1 MSTNVNAK
9 AEVEETNKNSIRDL
23 TIEYENLPHM
33 GFIETLRIIARSW
46 SFVRFFKWRFFIKW
60 SLTLL
65 SLMFPVLV
73 LPWTLQIMIDHV
85 VLGNPIDSSSGYLG
99 FPAYMHPILDLMQDM
114 SAFEILIW
122 LTASSFLLVIFF
134 GAYSNEQRDTSEADM
149 QQGNDTATQQ
159 DNWTHGGFSFSGG
172 ITGYYEYKMNSRLTQ
187 SVNHLIRAK
196 LFNRIQSLPIT
207 TLEDQRIGDAIYRVM
222 YDTPSINQM
231 FYEII
236 NRPTLSTIL
245 FIVAMATMISAF
257 PHVPEVIW
265 CAAAIFPIYILIT
278 GPFSSA
284 MRKVQEKSR
293 LSGSV
298 TTSTIEEGMD
308 NILAVQSLGGDD
320 KERERFGADSKE
332 SFKRFRFTVFV
343 EILLANAQGL
353 AGVLILTIAFW
364 VVVSKVIDGDLTPGN
379 YGSLMF
385 YFGWMAGPAISFATL
400 WIHLQRFAPGMRR
413 VFALMDLPVEEDLG
427 DLTINTIEDS
437 VEVKSAGLVYPDGR
451 RALQDVSFEAK
462 IGQIVAF
469 VGPTG
474 SGKTSLAYLLPR
486 YHMATEGEVF
496 IDSVNIRDIKIE
508 SLRSQITYV
517 FQETQLFSLSIFKN
531 ICFGRP
537 EASQAEV
544 ERVAKISGIHDF
556 IMSLPEG
563 YETKLGSTA
572 ISKLSVGQ
580 KQRIAI
586 ARGLLRDS
594 KILILDEP
602 TSALDPETEQ
612 YLVNALQE
620 ASKDRLVIIIAHR
633 LSTIAKAD
641 NIIFL
646 EDGSILEQGSPEEL
660 LRKEDSH
667 YRNYVELQT
676 DSSKDE

>member
-1 MSTNVNAK
+1 MSSLNTDSQ
-9 AEVEETNKNSIRDL
+9 EFQQNSIRDL
-23 TIEYENLPHM
+23 TAEYENIPHM
-33 GFIETLRIIARSW
+33 GFVETLRILARSW
-46 SFVRFFKWRFFIKW
+46 SFVRFFKIRFAIKW
-60 SLTLL
+60 VLTLI
-65 SLMFPVLV
+65 SLMFPILV

-85 VLGNPIDSSSGYLG
+85 VLGNPIDSSTGYLG
-99 FPAYMHPILDLMQDM
+99 FPAYLHPILDLMQDM
-114 SAFEILIW
+114 SALEILSW
-122 LTASSFLLVIFF
+122 LTGSSFLLVIFF

-172 ITGYYEYKMNSRLTQ
+172 ISGYYEYKMNSRLTQ
-187 SVNHLIRAK
+187 SINHLIRAK
-196 LFNRIQSLPIT
+196 LFHRIQSLPIT

-222 YDTPSINQM
+222 YDSPSINQI

-245 FIVAMATMISAF
+245 FIAAMATMMSAF
-257 PHVPEVIW
+257 PHVPEVVW

-284 MRKVQEKSR
+284 MRRVQEKSR
-293 LSGSV
+293 HSGSV

-320 KERERFGADSKE
+320 KERERFGEDSKE
-332 SFKRFRFTVFV
+332 SFKRFRFTVLV

-353 AGVLILTIAFW
+353 GGVLILTIAFW
-364 VVVSKVIDGDLTPGN
+364 VVVSRVIDGDLTPGN

-427 DLTINTIEDS
+427 HLRIDTISEDIAI
-437 VEVKSAGLVYPDGR
+437 KGAGLVYPDGR
-451 RALQDVSFEAK
+451 RALKDVSFEAK

-496 IDSVNIRDIKIE
+496 IDGVDVRDIKIE

-517 FQETQLFSLSIFKN
+517 FQETQLFSLSIFDN
-531 ICFGRP
+531 ICFGKP

-544 ERVAKISGIHDF
+544 ERVAKIAGIHDF
-556 IMSLPEG
+556 IISLPEG

-572 ISKLSVGQ
+572 VSKLSVGQ

-612 YLVNALQE
+612 YLVNALKE

-633 LSTIAKAD
+633 LSTIANAD
-641 NIIFL
+641 KIIFL
-646 EDGSILEQGSPEEL
+646 EDGVILEQGSPGEL
-660 LRKEDSH
+660 MRNEDSH
-667 YRNYVELQT
+667 YRNYVRLQT
-676 DSSKDE
+676 DLSAD

>member
-1 MSTNVNAK
+1 MSSNL
-9 AEVEETNKNSIRDL
+9 NKDSQEFQQNSIRDL
-23 TIEYENLPHM
+23 TAEYENIPHM
-33 GFIETLRIIARSW
+33 GFVETLRILARSW
-46 SFVRFFKWRFFIKW
+46 SFVRFFKIRFAIKW
-60 SLTLL
+60 VLTLI
-65 SLMFPVLV
+65 SLMFPILV

-85 VLGNPIDSSSGYLG
+85 VLGNPIDSSTGYLG
-99 FPAYMHPILDLMQDM
+99 FPAYLHPILDLMQDM
-114 SAFEILIW
+114 SAWEILSW
-122 LTASSFLLVIFF
+122 LTGSSFLLVIFF

-187 SVNHLIRAK
+187 SINHLIRAK
-196 LFNRIQSLPIT
+196 LFHRIQSLPIT

-222 YDTPSINQM
+222 YDSPSINQI

-245 FIVAMATMISAF
+245 FIAAMATMMSAF
-257 PHVPEVIW
+257 PHVPEVVW

-284 MRKVQEKSR
+284 MRRVQEKSR
-293 LSGSV
+293 HSGSV

-320 KERERFGADSKE
+320 KERERFGEDSKE
-332 SFKRFRFTVFV
+332 SFKRFRFTVLV

-353 AGVLILTIAFW
+353 GGVLILTIAFW
-364 VVVSKVIDGDLTPGN
+364 VVVSRVIDGDLTPGN

-427 DLTINTIEDS
+427 HLRIDTISEDIAI
-437 VEVKSAGLVYPDGR
+437 KGAGLVYPDGR
-451 RALQDVSFEAK
+451 RALKDVSFEAK

-496 IDSVNIRDIKIE
+496 IDGVDVRDIKIE

-517 FQETQLFSLSIFKN
+517 FQETQLFSLSIFDN
-531 ICFGRP
+531 ICFGKP

-544 ERVAKISGIHDF
+544 ERVAKIAGIHDF
-556 IMSLPEG
+556 IISLPEG

-572 ISKLSVGQ
+572 VSKLSVGQ

-612 YLVNALQE
+612 YLVNALKE

-633 LSTIAKAD
+633 LSTIANAD
-641 NIIFL
+641 KIIFL
-646 EDGSILEQGSPEEL
+646 EDGVILEQGSPGELMRNEE
-660 LRKEDSH
+660 SH
-667 YRNYVELQT
+667 YRNYVRLQT
-676 DSSKDE
+676 DLPED

>member
-1 MSTNVNAK
+1 MSSSNTDSQ
-9 AEVEETNKNSIRDL
+9 EFQQNSIRDL
-23 TIEYENLPHM
+23 TAEYENIPHM
-33 GFIETLRIIARSW
+33 GFVETLRILARSW
-46 SFVRFFKWRFFIKW
+46 SFVRFFKIRFAVKW
-60 SLTLL
+60 VLTLI
-65 SLMFPVLV
+65 SLMFPILV

-85 VLGNPIDSSSGYLG
+85 VLGNPIDSSTGYLG
-99 FPAYMHPILDLMQDM
+99 FPAYLHPILDLMQDM
-114 SAFEILIW
+114 SAWEILSW
-122 LTASSFLLVIFF
+122 LTGSSFLLVIFF

-187 SVNHLIRAK
+187 SINHLIRAK
-196 LFNRIQSLPIT
+196 LFHRIQSLPIT

-222 YDTPSINQM
+222 YDSPSINQI

-245 FIVAMATMISAF
+245 FIAAMATMMSAF
-257 PHVPEVIW
+257 PHVPEVVW

-284 MRKVQEKSR
+284 MRRVQEKSR
-293 LSGSV
+293 HSGSV

-320 KERERFGADSKE
+320 KERERFGEDSKE
-332 SFKRFRFTVFV
+332 SFKRFRFTVLV

-353 AGVLILTIAFW
+353 GGVLILTIAFW
-364 VVVSKVIDGDLTPGN
+364 VVVSRVIDGDLTPGN

-427 DLTINTIEDS
+427 HLRIDTISEDIAI
-437 VEVKSAGLVYPDGR
+437 KGAGLVYPDGR
-451 RALQDVSFEAK
+451 RALKDVSFEAK

-496 IDSVNIRDIKIE
+496 IDGVDVRDIKIE

-517 FQETQLFSLSIFKN
+517 FQETQLFSLSIFDN
-531 ICFGRP
+531 ICFGKP

-544 ERVAKISGIHDF
+544 ERVAKIAGIHDF
-556 IMSLPEG
+556 IISLPEG

-572 ISKLSVGQ
+572 VSKLSVGQ

-612 YLVNALQE
+612 YLVNALKE

-633 LSTIAKAD
+633 LSTIANAD
-641 NIIFL
+641 KIIFL
-646 EDGSILEQGSPEEL
+646 EDGVILEQGSPGEL
-660 LRKEDSH
+660 MRNEDSH
-667 YRNYVELQT
+667 YRNYVRLQT
-676 DSSKDE
+676 DLSAD

>member
-1 MSTNVNAK
+1 MSSNLNTDPQEAQ
-9 AEVEETNKNSIRDL
+9 KNSIRDL
-23 TIEYENLPHM
+23 TVEYENIPHM
-33 GFIETLRIIARSW
+33 GFVETLLILARSW
-46 SFVRFFKWRFFIKW
+46 SFVRFFKIRFAVKW
-60 SLTLL
+60 VLTLL
-65 SLMFPVLV
+65 SLMFPILV

-85 VLGNPIDSSSGYLG
+85 VLGNPIDSSTGYLG
-99 FPAYMHPILDLMQDM
+99 FPAYLHPILDLMQDM
-114 SAFEILIW
+114 SAWEILSW
-122 LTASSFLLVIFF
+122 LTGSSFLLVIFF

-187 SVNHLIRAK
+187 SINHLIRAK
-196 LFNRIQSLPIT
+196 LFHRIQSLPIT

-222 YDTPSINQM
+222 YDSPSINQI

-245 FIVAMATMISAF
+245 FIAAMATMMSAF
-257 PHVPEVIW
+257 PHVPEVVW

-284 MRKVQEKSR
+284 MRRVQEKSR
-293 LSGSV
+293 HSGSI

-308 NILAVQSLGGDD
+308 NILAVQSLGGED
-320 KERERFGADSKE
+320 KERERFGEDSKE
-332 SFKRFRFTVFV
+332 SFKRFRFTVLV

-353 AGVLILTIAFW
+353 GGVLILTIAFW
-364 VVVSKVIDGDLTPGN
+364 LVISRVIDGELTPGN

-385 YFGWMAGPAISFATL
+385 FFGWMAGPAISFATL

-427 DLTINTIEDS
+427 HLRIDTISEDIEI
-437 VEVKSAGLVYPDGR
+437 KGAGLVYPDGR
-451 RALQDVSFEAK
+451 RALKDVSFEAK

-496 IDSVNIRDIKIE
+496 IDGVDVRDIKIE

-517 FQETQLFSLSIFKN
+517 FQETQLFSLSIFDN
-531 ICFGRP
+531 ICFGKP

-544 ERVAKISGIHDF
+544 ERVAKIAGIHDF
-556 IMSLPEG
+556 IISLPEG

-612 YLVNALQE
+612 FLVNALKE

-633 LSTIAKAD
+633 LSTIANAD
-641 NIIFL
+641 KIIFL
-646 EDGSILEQGSPEEL
+646 EDGVILEQGSPGEL
-660 LRKEDSH
+660 MSNEDSH
-667 YRNYVELQT
+667 YRNYVRLQT
-676 DSSKDE
+676 DFSED

>member
-1 MSTNVNAK
+1 MSSNLNTDPQEAQ
-9 AEVEETNKNSIRDL
+9 KNSIRDL
-23 TIEYENLPHM
+23 TVEYENIPHM
-33 GFIETLRIIARSW
+33 GFVETLLILARSW
-46 SFVRFFKWRFFIKW
+46 SFVRFFKIRFAVKW
-60 SLTLL
+60 VLTLL
-65 SLMFPVLV
+65 SLMFPILV

-85 VLGNPIDSSSGYLG
+85 VLGNPIDSSTGYLG
-99 FPAYMHPILDLMQDM
+99 FPAYLHPILDLMQDM
-114 SAFEILIW
+114 SAWEILSW
-122 LTASSFLLVIFF
+122 LTGSSFLLVIFF

-187 SVNHLIRAK
+187 SINHLIRAK
-196 LFNRIQSLPIT
+196 LFHRIQSLPIT

-222 YDTPSINQM
+222 YDSPSINQI

-245 FIVAMATMISAF
+245 FIAAMATMMSAF
-257 PHVPEVIW
+257 PHVPEVVW
-265 CAAAIFPIYILIT
+265 CAAAIFPMYILIT

-284 MRKVQEKSR
+284 MRRVQEKSR
-293 LSGSV
+293 HSGSI

-308 NILAVQSLGGDD
+308 NILAVQSLGGED
-320 KERERFGADSKE
+320 KERERFGEDSKE
-332 SFKRFRFTVFV
+332 SFKRFRFTVLV

-353 AGVLILTIAFW
+353 GGVLILTIAFW
-364 VVVSKVIDGDLTPGN
+364 LVISRVIDGELTPGN

-385 YFGWMAGPAISFATL
+385 FFGWMAGPAISFATL

-427 DLTINTIEDS
+427 HLRIDTISEDIEI
-437 VEVKSAGLVYPDGR
+437 KGAGLVYPDGR
-451 RALQDVSFEAK
+451 RALKDVSFEAK

-496 IDSVNIRDIKIE
+496 IDGVDVRDIKIE

-517 FQETQLFSLSIFKN
+517 FQETQLFSLSIFDN
-531 ICFGRP
+531 ICFGKP

-544 ERVAKISGIHDF
+544 EKVAKIAGIHDF
-556 IMSLPEG
+556 IISLPEG

-612 YLVNALQE
+612 FLVNALKE

-633 LSTIAKAD
+633 LSTIANAD
-641 NIIFL
+641 KIIFL
-646 EDGSILEQGSPEEL
+646 EDGVILEQGSPGEL
-660 LRKEDSH
+660 MSNEDSH
-667 YRNYVELQT
+667 YRNYVRLQT
-676 DSSKDE
+676 DFSED

>member
-1 MSTNVNAK
+1 MSSSNTDSQ
-9 AEVEETNKNSIRDL
+9 EFQQNSIRDL
-23 TIEYENLPHM
+23 TAEYENIPHM
-33 GFIETLRIIARSW
+33 GFVETLRILARSW
-46 SFVRFFKWRFFIKW
+46 SFVRFFKIRFAIKW
-60 SLTLL
+60 VLTLI
-65 SLMFPVLV
+65 SLMFPILV

-85 VLGNPIDSSSGYLG
+85 VLGNPIDSSTGYLG
-99 FPAYMHPILDLMQDM
+99 FPAYLHPILDLMQDM
-114 SAFEILIW
+114 SALEILSW
-122 LTASSFLLVIFF
+122 LTGSSFLLVIFF

-187 SVNHLIRAK
+187 SINHLIRAK
-196 LFNRIQSLPIT
+196 LFHRIQSLPIT

-222 YDTPSINQM
+222 YDSPSINQI

-245 FIVAMATMISAF
+245 FIAAMATMMSAF
-257 PHVPEVIW
+257 PHVPEVVW

-284 MRKVQEKSR
+284 MRRVQEKSR
-293 LSGSV
+293 HSGSV

-320 KERERFGADSKE
+320 KERERFGEDSKE
-332 SFKRFRFTVFV
+332 SFKRFRFTVLV

-353 AGVLILTIAFW
+353 GGVLILTIAFW
-364 VVVSKVIDGDLTPGN
+364 VVVSRVIDGDLTPGN

-427 DLTINTIEDS
+427 HLRIDTISEDIAI
-437 VEVKSAGLVYPDGR
+437 KGAGLVYPDGR
-451 RALQDVSFEAK
+451 RALKDVSFEAK

-496 IDSVNIRDIKIE
+496 IDGVDVRDIKIE

-517 FQETQLFSLSIFKN
+517 FQETQLFSLSIFDN
-531 ICFGRP
+531 ICFGKP

-544 ERVAKISGIHDF
+544 ERVAKIAGIHDF
-556 IMSLPEG
+556 IISLPEG

-572 ISKLSVGQ
+572 VSKLSVGQ

-612 YLVNALQE
+612 YLVNALKE

-633 LSTIAKAD
+633 LSTIANAD
-641 NIIFL
+641 KIIFL
-646 EDGSILEQGSPEEL
+646 EDGVILEQGSPGELMRNEE
-660 LRKEDSH
+660 SH
-667 YRNYVELQT
+667 YRNYVRLQT
-676 DSSKDE
+676 DLPED

>member
-1 MSTNVNAK
+1 MSSNLNTDPQEAQ
-9 AEVEETNKNSIRDL
+9 KNSIRDL
-23 TIEYENLPHM
+23 TVEYENIPHM
-33 GFIETLRIIARSW
+33 GFVETLLILARSW
-46 SFVRFFKWRFFIKW
+46 SFVRFFKTRFAVKW
-60 SLTLL
+60 VLTLL
-65 SLMFPVLV
+65 SLMFPILV

-85 VLGNPIDSSSGYLG
+85 VLGNPIDSSTGYLG
-99 FPAYMHPILDLMQDM
+99 FPAYLHPILDLMQDM
-114 SAFEILIW
+114 SALEILSW
-122 LTASSFLLVIFF
+122 LTGSSFLLVIFF

-187 SVNHLIRAK
+187 SINHLIRAK
-196 LFNRIQSLPIT
+196 LFHRIQSLPIT

-222 YDTPSINQM
+222 YDSPSINQI

-245 FIVAMATMISAF
+245 FIAAMATMMSAF
-257 PHVPEVIW
+257 PHVPEVVW

-284 MRKVQEKSR
+284 MRRVQEKSR
-293 LSGSV
+293 HSGSV

-320 KERERFGADSKE
+320 KERERFGEDSKE
-332 SFKRFRFTVFV
+332 SFKRFRFTVLV

-353 AGVLILTIAFW
+353 GGVLILTIAFW
-364 VVVSKVIDGDLTPGN
+364 LVISRVIDGELTPGN

-385 YFGWMAGPAISFATL
+385 FFGWMAGPAISFATL

-427 DLTINTIEDS
+427 HLRIDTISEDIAI
-437 VEVKSAGLVYPDGR
+437 KGAGLVYPDGR
-451 RALQDVSFEAK
+451 RALKDVSFEAK

-496 IDSVNIRDIKIE
+496 IDGVDVRDIKIE

-517 FQETQLFSLSIFKN
+517 FQETQLFSLSIFDN
-531 ICFGRP
+531 ICFGKP

-544 ERVAKISGIHDF
+544 ERVAKIAGIHDF
-556 IMSLPEG
+556 IISLPEG

-572 ISKLSVGQ
+572 VSKLSVGQ

-612 YLVNALQE
+612 YLVNALKE

-633 LSTIAKAD
+633 LSTIANAD
-641 NIIFL
+641 KIIFL
-646 EDGSILEQGSPEEL
+646 EDGVILEQGSPGELMRNEE
-660 LRKEDSH
+660 SH
-667 YRNYVELQT
+667 YRNYVRLQT
-676 DSSKDE
+676 DLPED

>member
-1 MSTNVNAK
+1 MSGNLNTNREAQ
-9 AEVEETNKNSIRDL
+9 EFQQNSIRDL
-23 TIEYENLPHM
+23 TAEYENLPHM
-33 GFIETLRIIARSW
+33 GFVETLRILARSW
-46 SFVRFFKWRFFIKW
+46 SFVRFFKWRFLIKW

-65 SLMFPVLV
+65 SLMFPILV

-85 VLGNPIDSSSGYLG
+85 VLGYPIYENSGYLG
-99 FPAYMHPILDLMQDM
+99 FPSYMHPILDLMKDM
-114 SAFEILIW
+114 SPLEILIW
-122 LTASSFLLVIFF
+122 LTGASFLLVIFF

-172 ITGYYEYKMNSRLTQ
+172 ISGYYEYKMNSRLTQ
-187 SVNHLIRAK
+187 SINHLIRAK
-196 LFNRIQSLPIT
+196 LFHRIQSLPIT

-222 YDTPSINQM
+222 YDSPSINQI

-284 MRKVQEKSR
+284 MRRVQERSR
-293 LSGSV
+293 HSGSV

-320 KERERFGADSKE
+320 KERERFGEDSKE

-353 AGVLILTIAFW
+353 GGVLILTIAFW
-364 VVVSKVIDGDLTPGN
+364 LVISRVIDGELTPGN
-379 YGSLMF
+379 YGSLMLF
-385 YFGWMAGPAISFATL
+385 FGWMAGPAISFATL

-413 VFALMDLPVEEDLG
+413 VFALMDLPVEDDLG
-427 DLTINTIEDS
+427 DLTIDTVEGSI
-437 VEVKSAGLVYPDGR
+437 EVKSAGLVYPDGR
-451 RALQDVSFEAK
+451 RALKDVSFEAK

-496 IDSVNIRDIKIE
+496 IDRINVRDIKIE

-517 FQETQLFSLSIFKN
+517 FQETQLFSLSIFEN
-531 ICFGRP
+531 ICFGKP
-537 EASQAEV
+537 EASQTEV

-556 IMSLPEG
+556 IVSLPEG
-563 YETKLGSTA
+563 YQTKLGTTA
-572 ISKLSVGQ
+572 ISRLSVGQ

-620 ASKDRLVIIIAHR
+620 AAKDRLVIIIAHR

-646 EDGSILEQGSPEEL
+646 EDGSILEQGPPEEL
-660 LRKEDSH
+660 MGIEGGH
-667 YRNYVELQT
+667 YRNYVRVQT
-676 DSSKDE
+676 DSPEEE

>member
-1 MSTNVNAK
+1 MSSSNTDSQ
-9 AEVEETNKNSIRDL
+9 EFQQNSIRDL
-23 TIEYENLPHM
+23 TAEYENIPHM
-33 GFIETLRIIARSW
+33 GFVETLRILARSW
-46 SFVRFFKWRFFIKW
+46 SFVRFFKIRFAIKW
-60 SLTLL
+60 VLTLI
-65 SLMFPVLV
+65 SLMFPILV

-85 VLGNPIDSSSGYLG
+85 VLGNPIDSSTGYLG
-99 FPAYMHPILDLMQDM
+99 FPAYLHPILDLMQDM
-114 SAFEILIW
+114 SALEILSW
-122 LTASSFLLVIFF
+122 LTGSSFLLVIFF

-172 ITGYYEYKMNSRLTQ
+172 ISGYYEYKMNSRLTQ
-187 SVNHLIRAK
+187 SINHLIRAK
-196 LFNRIQSLPIT
+196 LFHRIQSLPIT

-222 YDTPSINQM
+222 YDSPSINQI

-245 FIVAMATMISAF
+245 FIAAMATMMSAF
-257 PHVPEVIW
+257 PHVPEVVW

-284 MRKVQEKSR
+284 MRRVQEKSR
-293 LSGSV
+293 HSGSV

-320 KERERFGADSKE
+320 KERERFGEDSKE
-332 SFKRFRFTVFV
+332 SFKRFRFTVLV

-353 AGVLILTIAFW
+353 GGVLILTIAFW
-364 VVVSKVIDGDLTPGN
+364 VVVSRVIDGDLTPGN

-427 DLTINTIEDS
+427 HLRIDTISEDIAI
-437 VEVKSAGLVYPDGR
+437 KGAGLVYPDGR
-451 RALQDVSFEAK
+451 RALKDVSFEAK

-496 IDSVNIRDIKIE
+496 IDGVDVRDIKIE

-517 FQETQLFSLSIFKN
+517 FQETQLFSLSIFDN
-531 ICFGRP
+531 ICFGKP

-544 ERVAKISGIHDF
+544 ERVAKIAGIHDF
-556 IMSLPEG
+556 IISLPEG

-572 ISKLSVGQ
+572 VSKLSVGQ

-612 YLVNALQE
+612 YLVNALKE

-633 LSTIAKAD
+633 LSTIANAD
-641 NIIFL
+641 KIIFL
-646 EDGSILEQGSPEEL
+646 EDGVILEQGSPGEL
-660 LRKEDSH
+660 MRNEDSH
-667 YRNYVELQT
+667 YRNYVRLQT
-676 DSSKDE
+676 DLSAD

>member
-1 MSTNVNAK
+1 MSSSNTDSQ
-9 AEVEETNKNSIRDL
+9 EFQQNSIRDL
-23 TIEYENLPHM
+23 TAEYENIPHM
-33 GFIETLRIIARSW
+33 GFVETLRILARSW
-46 SFVRFFKWRFFIKW
+46 SFVRFFKIRFAVKW
-60 SLTLL
+60 VLTLI
-65 SLMFPVLV
+65 SLMFPILV

-85 VLGNPIDSSSGYLG
+85 VLGNPIDSSTGYIG
-99 FPAYMHPILDLMQDM
+99 FPAYLHPILDLMQDM
-114 SAFEILIW
+114 PAWEILAW
-122 LTASSFLLVIFF
+122 LTGSSFLLVIFF

-187 SVNHLIRAK
+187 SINHLIRAK
-196 LFNRIQSLPIT
+196 LFHRIQSLPIT

-222 YDTPSINQM
+222 YDSPSINQI

-245 FIVAMATMISAF
+245 FIAAMATMMSAF
-257 PHVPEVIW
+257 PHVPEVVW

-284 MRKVQEKSR
+284 MRRVQEKSR
-293 LSGSV
+293 HSGSV

-320 KERERFGADSKE
+320 KERERFGEDSKE

-353 AGVLILTIAFW
+353 GGVLILTIAFW
-364 VVVSKVIDGDLTPGN
+364 VVVSRVIDGDLTPGN

-385 YFGWMAGPAISFATL
+385 YFGWRAGPAISFATL
-400 WIHLQRFAPGMRR
+400 WIHLQRFAPGMRM

-427 DLTINTIEDS
+427 HLRIDSINEDIEI
-437 VEVKSAGLVYPDGR
+437 KGAGLVYPDGR
-451 RALQDVSFEAK
+451 RALKDVSFEAK

-496 IDSVNIRDIKIE
+496 IDGINVLDIKIE

-517 FQETQLFSLSIFKN
+517 FQETQLFSLSIFEN
-531 ICFGRP
+531 ICFGKP
-537 EASQAEV
+537 EATQAEV

-556 IMSLPEG
+556 IVSLPEG
-563 YETKLGSTA
+563 YETKLGTTA

-620 ASKDRLVIIIAHR
+620 AAKDRLVIIIAHR

-646 EDGSILEQGSPEEL
+646 EDGSILEQGPPEEL
-660 LRKEDSH
+660 MEIEGGH
-667 YRNYVELQT
+667 YRNYVRLQT
-676 DSSKDE
+676 DFPEEE

>member
-1 MSTNVNAK
+1 MSSNLNTNTDSQ
-9 AEVEETNKNSIRDL
+9 EFQKNSIRDL
-23 TIEYENLPHM
+23 TVEYENIPHM
-33 GFIETLRIIARSW
+33 GFVETLRILARSW
-46 SFVRFFKWRFFIKW
+46 SFVRFFKIRFAVKW
-60 SLTLL
+60 VLTLL
-65 SLMFPVLV
+65 SLMFPILV

-85 VLGNPIDSSSGYLG
+85 VLGNPIDSSTGYLG
-99 FPAYMHPILDLMQDM
+99 FPAYLHPILDLMQDM
-114 SAFEILIW
+114 SAWEILSW
-122 LTASSFLLVIFF
+122 LTGSSFLLVIFF

-187 SVNHLIRAK
+187 SINHLIRAK
-196 LFNRIQSLPIT
+196 LFHRIQSLPIT

-222 YDTPSINQM
+222 YDSPSINQI

-245 FIVAMATMISAF
+245 FIAAMATMMSAF
-257 PHVPEVIW
+257 PHVPEVVW

-278 GPFSSA
+278 GPFSSI
-284 MRKVQEKSR
+284 MRRVQEKSR
-293 LSGSV
+293 HSGSV

-308 NILAVQSLGGDD
+308 NILAVQSLGGED
-320 KERERFGADSKE
+320 KERARFGADSKE
-332 SFKRFRFTVFV
+332 SFKRFRFVMLV

-353 AGVLILTIAFW
+353 GGVLILTLAFW
-364 VVVSKVIDGDLTPGN
+364 LVISRVIDGDLTPGN

-427 DLTINTIEDS
+427 HLRIDTINEDIEI
-437 VEVKSAGLVYPDGR
+437 KGAGLVYPDGR
-451 RALQDVSFEAK
+451 RALKDVSFEAK

-496 IDSVNIRDIKIE
+496 IDGVDVRDIKIE

-517 FQETQLFSLSIFKN
+517 FQETQLFSLSIFDN
-531 ICFGRP
+531 ICFGKP
-537 EASQAEV
+537 EASQVEV
-544 ERVAKISGIHDF
+544 ERVAKIAGIHDF
-556 IMSLPEG
+556 IISLPGG

-612 YLVNALQE
+612 YLVNALKE

-633 LSTIAKAD
+633 LSTIANAD
-641 NIIFL
+641 KIIFL
-646 EDGSILEQGSPEEL
+646 EDGVILEQGSPGEL
-660 LRKEDSH
+660 MRNEDSH
-667 YRNYVELQT
+667 YRNYVRLQT
-676 DSSKDE
+676 DLSED

>member
-1 MSTNVNAK
+1 MSSNLNTNTDSQ
-9 AEVEETNKNSIRDL
+9 EFQKNSIRDL
-23 TIEYENLPHM
+23 TVEYENIPHM
-33 GFIETLRIIARSW
+33 GFVETLRILARSW
-46 SFVRFFKWRFFIKW
+46 SFVRFFKIRFAIKW
-60 SLTLL
+60 VLTLI
-65 SLMFPVLV
+65 SLMFPILV

-85 VLGNPIDSSSGYLG
+85 VLGNPIDSSTGYLG
-99 FPAYMHPILDLMQDM
+99 FPAYLHPILDLMQHM
-114 SAFEILIW
+114 SAWEILSW
-122 LTASSFLLVIFF
+122 LTGSSFLLVIIF

-187 SVNHLIRAK
+187 SINHLIRAK
-196 LFNRIQSLPIT
+196 LFHRIQSLPIT

-222 YDTPSINQM
+222 YDSPSINQI

-245 FIVAMATMISAF
+245 FIAAMATMMSAF
-257 PHVPEVIW
+257 PHVPEVVW

-278 GPFSSA
+278 GPFSSI
-284 MRKVQEKSR
+284 MRRVQEKSR
-293 LSGSV
+293 HAGSV

-308 NILAVQSLGGDD
+308 NILAVQSLGGED
-320 KERERFGADSKE
+320 KERARFGADSKE
-332 SFKRFRFTVFV
+332 SFKRFRFVMLV

-353 AGVLILTIAFW
+353 GGVLILTLAFW
-364 VVVSKVIDGDLTPGN
+364 LVISRVIDGDLTPGN

-427 DLTINTIEDS
+427 HLRIDTINEDIEI
-437 VEVKSAGLVYPDGR
+437 KGAGLVYPDGR
-451 RALQDVSFEAK
+451 RALKDVSFEAK

-496 IDSVNIRDIKIE
+496 IDGVDVRDIKIE

-517 FQETQLFSLSIFKN
+517 FQETQLFSLSIFDN
-531 ICFGRP
+531 ICFGKP
-537 EASQAEV
+537 EASQVEV
-544 ERVAKISGIHDF
+544 ERVAKIAGIHDF
-556 IMSLPEG
+556 IISLPGG

-612 YLVNALQE
+612 YLVNALKE

-633 LSTIAKAD
+633 LSTIANAD
-641 NIIFL
+641 KIIFL
-646 EDGSILEQGSPEEL
+646 EDGVILEQGSPGEL
-660 LRKEDSH
+660 MRNEDSH
-667 YRNYVELQT
+667 YRNYVRLQT
-676 DSSKDE
+676 DLSED

>member
-1 MSTNVNAK
+1 MSSNL
-9 AEVEETNKNSIRDL
+9 NKDSQEFQQNSIRDL
-23 TIEYENLPHM
+23 TAEYENIPHM
-33 GFIETLRIIARSW
+33 GFVETLRILARSW
-46 SFVRFFKWRFFIKW
+46 SFVRFFKIRFAVKW
-60 SLTLL
+60 VLTLI
-65 SLMFPVLV
+65 SLMFPILV

-85 VLGNPIDSSSGYLG
+85 VLGNPIDSSTGYLG
-99 FPAYMHPILDLMQDM
+99 FPAYLHPILDLMQDM
-114 SAFEILIW
+114 SALEILSW
-122 LTASSFLLVIFF
+122 LTGSSFLLVIFF

-187 SVNHLIRAK
+187 SINHLIRAK
-196 LFNRIQSLPIT
+196 LFHRIQSLPIT

-222 YDTPSINQM
+222 YDSPSINQI

-245 FIVAMATMISAF
+245 FIAAMATMMSAF
-257 PHVPEVIW
+257 PHVPEVVW

-284 MRKVQEKSR
+284 MRRVQEKSR
-293 LSGSV
+293 HSGSV

-320 KERERFGADSKE
+320 KERERFGEDSKE
-332 SFKRFRFTVFV
+332 SFKRFRFTVLV

-353 AGVLILTIAFW
+353 GGVLILTIAFW
-364 VVVSKVIDGDLTPGN
+364 VVVSRVIDGDLTPGN

-427 DLTINTIEDS
+427 HLRIDTISEDIAI
-437 VEVKSAGLVYPDGR
+437 KGAGLVYPDGR
-451 RALQDVSFEAK
+451 RALKDVSFEAK

-496 IDSVNIRDIKIE
+496 IDGVDVRDIKIE

-517 FQETQLFSLSIFKN
+517 FQETQLFSLSIFDN
-531 ICFGRP
+531 ICFGKP

-544 ERVAKISGIHDF
+544 ERVAKIAGIHDF
-556 IMSLPEG
+556 IISLPEG

-572 ISKLSVGQ
+572 VSKLSVGQ

-612 YLVNALQE
+612 YLVNALKE

-633 LSTIAKAD
+633 LSTIANAD
-641 NIIFL
+641 KIIFL
-646 EDGSILEQGSPEEL
+646 EDGVILEQGSPGELMRNEE
-660 LRKEDSH
+660 SH
-667 YRNYVELQT
+667 YRNYVRLQT
-676 DSSKDE
+676 DLPED

>member
-1 MSTNVNAK
+1 MSSSNTDSQ
-9 AEVEETNKNSIRDL
+9 EFQQNSIRDL
-23 TIEYENLPHM
+23 TAEYENIPHM
-33 GFIETLRIIARSW
+33 GFVETLRILARSW
-46 SFVRFFKWRFFIKW
+46 SFVRFFKIRFAIKW
-60 SLTLL
+60 VLTLI
-65 SLMFPVLV
+65 SLMFPILV

-85 VLGNPIDSSSGYLG
+85 VLGNPIDSSTGYLG
-99 FPAYMHPILDLMQDM
+99 FPAYLHPILDLMQDM
-114 SAFEILIW
+114 SALEILSW
-122 LTASSFLLVIFF
+122 LTGSSFLLVIFF

-187 SVNHLIRAK
+187 SINHLIRAK
-196 LFNRIQSLPIT
+196 LFHRIQSLPIT

-222 YDTPSINQM
+222 YDSPSINQI

-245 FIVAMATMISAF
+245 FIAAMATMMSAF
-257 PHVPEVIW
+257 PHVPEVVW

-284 MRKVQEKSR
+284 MRRVQERSR
-293 LSGSV
+293 HSGSV

-320 KERERFGADSKE
+320 KERERFGEDSKE
-332 SFKRFRFTVFV
+332 SFKRFRFTVLV

-353 AGVLILTIAFW
+353 GGVLILTIAFW
-364 VVVSKVIDGDLTPGN
+364 VVVSRVIDGDLTPGN

-427 DLTINTIEDS
+427 HLRIDTISEDIAI
-437 VEVKSAGLVYPDGR
+437 KGAGLVYPDGR
-451 RALQDVSFEAK
+451 RALKDVSFEAK

-496 IDSVNIRDIKIE
+496 IDGVDVRDIKIE

-517 FQETQLFSLSIFKN
+517 FQETQLFSLSIFDN
-531 ICFGRP
+531 ICFGKP

-544 ERVAKISGIHDF
+544 ERVTKIAGIHDF
-556 IMSLPEG
+556 IISLPEG

-572 ISKLSVGQ
+572 VSKLSVGQ

-612 YLVNALQE
+612 YLVNALKE

-633 LSTIAKAD
+633 LSTIANAD
-641 NIIFL
+641 KIIFL
-646 EDGSILEQGSPEEL
+646 EDGVILEQGSPGEL
-660 LRKEDSH
+660 MRNEDSH
-667 YRNYVELQT
+667 YRNYVRLQT
-676 DSSKDE
+676 DLSAD

>member
-1 MSTNVNAK
+1 MSSNLNTNK
-9 AEVEETNKNSIRDL
+9 DSQEFQKNSIRDL
-23 TIEYENLPHM
+23 TAEYENLPHM
-33 GFIETLRIIARSW
+33 GFVETLRILARSW
-46 SFVRFFKWRFFIKW
+46 SFVRFFKIRFAIKW
-60 SLTLL
+60 VLTLL
-65 SLMFPVLV
+65 SLMFPILV

-85 VLGNPIDSSSGYLG
+85 VLGNPIDSSTGYLG
-99 FPAYMHPILDLMQDM
+99 FPAYLHPILDLMQDM
-114 SAFEILIW
+114 SAWEILSW
-122 LTASSFLLVIFF
+122 LTGSSFLLVIFF

-172 ITGYYEYKMNSRLTQ
+172 ISGYYEYKMNSRLTQ
-187 SVNHLIRAK
+187 SINHLIRAK
-196 LFNRIQSLPIT
+196 LFHRIQSLPIT

-222 YDTPSINQM
+222 YDSPSINQI

-245 FIVAMATMISAF
+245 FIAAMATMMSAF
-257 PHVPEVIW
+257 PHVPEVVW

-284 MRKVQEKSR
+284 MRRVQEKSR
-293 LSGSV
+293 HSGSV

-320 KERERFGADSKE
+320 KERERFGEDSKE
-332 SFKRFRFTVFV
+332 SFKRFRFTVLV

-353 AGVLILTIAFW
+353 GGVLILTIAFW
-364 VVVSKVIDGDLTPGN
+364 VVVSRVIDGDLTPGN

-427 DLTINTIEDS
+427 HLRIDTISEDIAI
-437 VEVKSAGLVYPDGR
+437 KGAGLVYPDGR
-451 RALQDVSFEAK
+451 RALKDVSFEAK

-496 IDSVNIRDIKIE
+496 IDGVDVRDVKIE

-517 FQETQLFSLSIFKN
+517 FQETQLFSLSIFDN
-531 ICFGRP
+531 ICFGKP

-544 ERVAKISGIHDF
+544 ERVAKIAGIHDF
-556 IMSLPEG
+556 IISLPEG

-572 ISKLSVGQ
+572 VSKLSVGQ

-612 YLVNALQE
+612 YLVNALKE

-633 LSTIAKAD
+633 LSTIANAD
-641 NIIFL
+641 KIIFL
-646 EDGSILEQGSPEEL
+646 EDGVILEQGSPGELMRNEE
-660 LRKEDSH
+660 SH
-667 YRNYVELQT
+667 YRNYVRLQT
-676 DSSKDE
+676 DLPED

>member
-1 MSTNVNAK
+1 MSSNLNTDPQEAQ
-9 AEVEETNKNSIRDL
+9 KNSIRDL
-23 TIEYENLPHM
+23 TVEYENIPHM
-33 GFIETLRIIARSW
+33 GFVETLLILARSW
-46 SFVRFFKWRFFIKW
+46 SFVRFFKIRFAVKW
-60 SLTLL
+60 VLTLL
-65 SLMFPVLV
+65 SLMFPILV

-85 VLGNPIDSSSGYLG
+85 VLGNPIDSSTGYLG
-99 FPAYMHPILDLMQDM
+99 FPAYLHPILDLMQDM
-114 SAFEILIW
+114 SAWEILSW
-122 LTASSFLLVIFF
+122 LTGSSFLLVIFF

-172 ITGYYEYKMNSRLTQ
+172 ISGYYEYKMNSRLTQ
-187 SVNHLIRAK
+187 SINHLIRAK
-196 LFNRIQSLPIT
+196 LFHRIQSLPIT

-222 YDTPSINQM
+222 YDSPSINQI

-245 FIVAMATMISAF
+245 FIAAMATMMSAF
-257 PHVPEVIW
+257 PHVPEVVW

-284 MRKVQEKSR
+284 MRRVQEKSR
-293 LSGSV
+293 HSGSI

-308 NILAVQSLGGDD
+308 NILAVQSLGGED
-320 KERERFGADSKE
+320 KERERFGEDSKE
-332 SFKRFRFTVFV
+332 SFKRFRFTVLV

-353 AGVLILTIAFW
+353 GGVLILTIAFW
-364 VVVSKVIDGDLTPGN
+364 LVISRVIDGELTPGN

-385 YFGWMAGPAISFATL
+385 FFGWMAGPAISFATL

-427 DLTINTIEDS
+427 HLRIDTISEDIEI
-437 VEVKSAGLVYPDGR
+437 KGAGLVYPDGR
-451 RALQDVSFEAK
+451 RALKDVSFEAK

-496 IDSVNIRDIKIE
+496 IDGVDVRDIKIE

-517 FQETQLFSLSIFKN
+517 FQETQLFSLSIFDN
-531 ICFGRP
+531 ICFGKP

-544 ERVAKISGIHDF
+544 ERVAKIAGIHDF
-556 IMSLPEG
+556 IISLPEG

-612 YLVNALQE
+612 YLVNALKE

-633 LSTIAKAD
+633 LSTIANAD
-641 NIIFL
+641 KIIFL
-646 EDGSILEQGSPEEL
+646 EDGVILEQGSPGELMRNEE
-660 LRKEDSH
+660 SH
-667 YRNYVELQT
+667 YRNYVRLQT
-676 DSSKDE
+676 DLPED